1 MSAMND
7 DWRLTVDLREEG
19 FAHRLGKIL
28 DAEEIEH
35 DLERSF
41 HDRVVVSVS
50 GSEVFCYA
58 GSREQAQRA
67 EQLIRRL
74 AADHEWPIEVQLS
87 HWHAAAERWED
98 PDAPEASTSAGSEER
113 VEEERE
119 ERVEDEREESAQQG
133 YPEMEV
139 RVECAS
145 RAEAGALA
153 HRLEAE
159 HVPSL
164 HRHNYV
170 LIGATDEDSAQ
181 VLAARLREEV
191 PEGTRI
197 TVERNRR
204 AIYDHRVWSP
214 FSVLGGLGG

>member
-1 MSAMND
+1 MND
-7 DWRLTVDLREEG
+7 DWRLTIDLHQEG
-19 FAHRLGKIL
+19 FAHRLGEIL
-28 DAEEIEH
+28 GAEEIEH

-41 HDRVVVSVS
+41 RDRVVVSVS
-50 GSEVFCYA
+50 GAEVFCYA
-58 GSREQAQRA
+58 GSRDQAQRA

-74 AADHEWPIEVQLS
+74 AAEHDWPIEVHLS
-87 HWHAAAERWED
+87 HWHATAEQWED
-98 PDAPEASTSAGSEER
+98 PDAPEPTTPSG
-113 VEEERE
+113 VQEERE
-119 ERVEDEREESAQQG
+119 ERVEQEREESAQQG

-153 HRLEAE
+153 ERLEAE
-159 HVPSL
+159 NIPNL

-181 VLAARLREEV
+181 ALADRLRAEV

-204 AIYDHRVWSP
+204 AIYNHRVWSP